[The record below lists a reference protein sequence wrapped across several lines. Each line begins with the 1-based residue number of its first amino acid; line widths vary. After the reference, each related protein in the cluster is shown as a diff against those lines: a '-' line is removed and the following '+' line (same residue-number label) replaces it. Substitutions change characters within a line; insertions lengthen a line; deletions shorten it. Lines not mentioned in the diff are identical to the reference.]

1 MAVPQEFLDSLFA
14 GGPSSPAHFMVDIQD
29 GPDPKKLPFKF
40 RCHQAVLPGLTAAT
54 SQYATGMPEKN
65 NAYRAT
71 FEDVTLG
78 FYCTEDLIER
88 EFFERWQG
96 EIFPTH
102 GHRMDSRGSVD
113 RKMNWTTWPV
123 AYRNSYVRKIK
134 IQKLSL
140 DGLPTR
146 AYFLHNAFPVTVN
159 ETPME
164 WGQEEV
170 LKIEVVFS
178 YDWWTA
184 ANVNYIED
192 LDGKRIHNAYLS
204 GHTETDITLEN
215 QPKDEAR
222 KRYSAKG
229 RSSNQQRTEYRQRND
244 EVRKRYSAKVNSST
258 QSRTEYRQSN
268 DEVREKRTITEDSVR
283 GQFWLPQD
291 TPFMGP
297 PSPTDAQR
305 KQMASD
311 MRKDNFAAKHPDALM
326 GMLADAKRPGNL
338 AAVAMKSVT
347 TPPPIDTPKQ
357 QTLETGF
364 KRGNFKKKTRVL
376 AETGD
381 FFDHKQ
387 L

>member
-146 AYFLHNAFPVTVN
+146 EYYLHNAFPVTVN

-192 LDGKRIHNAYLS
+192 LDGKRKDSELWT
-204 GHTETDITLEN
+204 GHDLEKDVSIKKQET
-215 QPKDEAR
+215 DEAR
-222 KRYSAKG
+222 KRYAAESDLIDTHQWDVWNNPTG
-229 RSSNQQRTEYRQRND
+229 D
-244 EVRKRYSAKVNSST
+244 E
-258 QSRTEYRQSN
+258 
-268 DEVREKRTITEDSVR
+268 REKRTVTEDSVR

-338 AAVAMKSVT
+338 AAVAMKSVP
-347 TPPPIDTPKQ
+347 TPPPIDTRKQ

-364 KRGNFKKKTRVL
+364 KWGNFKKKTRVL